1 MELIELEKLSS
12 LINEKLQHWLEAGVK
27 HLPNMVVA
35 IFIAIL
41 YLPSSS
47 ELSVEQR
54 KTCYEK
60 H

>member
-41 YLPSSS
+41 FAIIVRIVGRAKKNVL
-47 ELSVEQR
+47 
-54 KTCYEK
+54 
-60 H
+60 